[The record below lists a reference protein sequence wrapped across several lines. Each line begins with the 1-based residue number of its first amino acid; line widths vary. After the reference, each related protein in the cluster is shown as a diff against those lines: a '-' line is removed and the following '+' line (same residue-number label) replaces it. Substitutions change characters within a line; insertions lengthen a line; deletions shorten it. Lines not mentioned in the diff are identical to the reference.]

1 MVVYTFD
8 WDWIKEKR
16 KNFANPIRQMEKLV
30 RDFEGATLIRSGSNS
45 LYLDLETAKKD
56 DFTETVVTYIR
67 ENLQENDPWK
77 YMKVSGEAKERVR
90 TDSEEKEQKAAGK
103 QEQPESLPQD
113 GAQEQAATAEKQSAQ
128 DSDSHSDSHRKQSED
143 KEGAEQETADKG
155 KDEEAEE
162 EFNLAQAAAES
173 VQQLAATV
181 PMRYSPEITA
191 YIEELGKVIPML
203 SDMGQIDCLWA
214 QNLLVSI
221 DSGFGL
227 SSVLDAIARMY
238 AACRIAEVD
247 YKSIREIVIGQPE
260 GEPYKDWERAVALAR
275 EFRNANS
282 KGERNRVILA
292 MDISQWQKE
301 LGKQEVKGYLRQLND
316 LSKTFT
322 CVFRIPFIEQQII
335 EQNCD
340 AISDVMPVNM
350 LVAAPLSVVSMVDY
364 IKYRMESSKCFM
376 SDDCDGPLEQWIM
389 KEKSDD
395 SFFGYK
401 TLNKMVQQLIYKK
414 ALLNCEEGVV
424 SSQID
429 KEDIIALIEKPEDNI
444 EDPYKMLDHLIGI
457 AKVKQKVR
465 EIVVQI
471 KTQQELQRQGKEIE
485 KPSIHMIFTGN
496 PGTGKTTVARILA
509 KLLKEEGVL
518 RKGHFYEIQGRNL
531 CGRYVGETAPKTS
544 TYCRDAYGSV
554 LFIDEAY
561 SLNQGGQGSND
572 YGREAVT
579 TLMAEME
586 NHRDD
591 FCVILAGYKDEMEN
605 LKKANPGLESR
616 VPFVIDFPN
625 YSREELEQIFFQMLD
640 GTFAYED
647 SLREAVRS
655 FLYSIPKDVME
666 DKSFSNARLVRNLYE
681 RAWGKAAYRR
691 RLSGEKDL
699 EIRKEDLHNASEESE
714 FQELLGRKG
723 HRIGFV

>member
-1 MVVYTFD
+1 MIVFTFD

-16 KNFANPIRQMEKLV
+16 KKYANPIRQMEKLV

-45 LYLDLETAKKD
+45 LYLDLEMAKKD
-56 DFTETVVTYIR
+56 EFTETVVTYIR

-90 TDSEEKEQKAAGK
+90 NDGGEREQQAAEK
-103 QEQPESLPQD
+103 QEQSDSLQQG
-113 GAQEQAATAEKQSAQ
+113 GAQEQAATVEKQSAQ
-128 DSDSHSDSHRKQSED
+128 DSGSRRRQT
-143 KEGAEQETADKG
+143 EGQTAAEQETADNG
-155 KDEEAEE
+155 TEEKAEPEE
-162 EFNLAQAAAES
+162 EFDLAQAAAES
-173 VQQLAATV
+173 VHQLAATV

-227 SSVLDAIARMY
+227 SSVLEAIAKMY
-238 AACRIAEVD
+238 ADCRIAEVD
-247 YKSIREIVIGQPE
+247 HKSIREIVIGQPE
-260 GEPYKDWERAVALAR
+260 GEPYKDWDRAVALAR

-301 LGKQEVKGYLRQLND
+301 LAKQEVKGYLRQLND

-340 AISDVMPVNM
+340 AISDVMPVNT

-429 KEDIIALIEKPEDNI
+429 KEDIIALIEESEDNI
-444 EDPYKMLDHLIGI
+444 EDPYKMLDRMIGI

-625 YSREELEQIFFQMLD
+625 YSKEELEQIFFQMLD

-647 SLREAVRS
+647 SLREAVRN
-655 FLYSIPKDVME
+655 FLASIPADTME

-691 RLSGEKDL
+691 RLSGEKEL
-699 EIRKEDLHNASEESE
+699 EIRKEDLQNASEESE

>member
-1 MVVYTFD
+1 MVVFTFD

-16 KNFANPIRQMEKLV
+16 KKYANPIRQMEKLV

-45 LYLDLETAKKD
+45 LYLDLEMAKKD
-56 DFTETVVTYIR
+56 EFTETVVTYIR

-90 TDSEEKEQKAAGK
+90 NDGGEREQKAAEK
-103 QEQPESLPQD
+103 QEQSDSLQQD
-113 GAQEQAATAEKQSAQ
+113 GAQEQAATAEKQSTQ
-128 DSDSHSDSHRKQSED
+128 DTGSRRRQAED
-143 KEGAEQETADKG
+143 QTAAEQETADKG
-155 KDEEAEE
+155 TEEEAEPEE
-162 EFNLAQAAAES
+162 EFDLAQAAAES
-173 VQQLAATV
+173 VHQLAATV

-227 SSVLDAIARMY
+227 SSVLEAIAKMY
-238 AACRIAEVD
+238 ADCRIAEVD
-247 YKSIREIVIGQPE
+247 HKSIREIVIGQPE
-260 GEPYKDWERAVALAR
+260 GEPYKDWDRAVALAR

-301 LGKQEVKGYLRQLND
+301 LAKQEVKGYLRQLND

-340 AISDVMPVNM
+340 AISDVMPVNT

-429 KEDIIALIEKPEDNI
+429 KEDIIALIEESEDNI
-444 EDPYKMLDHLIGI
+444 EDPYKMLDRMIGI

-625 YSREELEQIFFQMLD
+625 YSKEELEQIFFQMLD

-647 SLREAVRS
+647 SLREAVRN
-655 FLYSIPKDVME
+655 FLASIPTDIME

-691 RLSGEKDL
+691 RLSGEKEL
-699 EIRKEDLHNASEESE
+699 EIRKEDLQNASEESE